1 MDTPDSP
8 LPTAGPHSSDI
19 IAATAAVALSTVS
32 TLFPDYVTE
41 ITIRSRLTILH
52 TLHQLL
58 FVGLPNIKSLTINCL
73 QRVCAATD
81 PAPTEPFESQ
91 LPAKVKLTHLDFNI
105 DFPPQTFMQHVV
117 SAAPNLESLSL
128 EGNVYLDLAA
138 NRHLVRLVFNGRSY
152 FNERGSRTPFDP
164 ILLGG
169 MISQVAPNL
178 EYLILKM
185 DTMKGRFPMMCTSLV
200 LPPVMPNLKSFTNRA
215 VDVYSCVDGLG
226 GLRNLTGGNMTLAG
240 IRIGTTVAEPDGVD
254 KLVDKLFN
262 GSVPPAMFR
271 DVTNLVIWDVT
282 DYRLLR
288 NLNQTFP
295 GLVEAD
301 ISFGMR
307 NDGVGSSCKNHNVFG
322 DTMKIFLQHG
332 GLFKLTVS
340 FSLYLKLSDVVK
352 GLTENKNLLK
362 STGKWI
368 QSYFCNV
375 IKLSSYNAE
384 INVVFGY
391 FVKFVKVQL
400 DT

>member
-1 MDTPDSP
+1 
-8 LPTAGPHSSDI
+8 
-19 IAATAAVALSTVS
+19 
-32 TLFPDYVTE
+32 
-41 ITIRSRLTILH
+41 
-52 TLHQLL
+52 
-58 FVGLPNIKSLTINCL
+58 
-73 QRVCAATD
+73 
-81 PAPTEPFESQ
+81 
-91 LPAKVKLTHLDFNI
+91 
-105 DFPPQTFMQHVV
+105 
-117 SAAPNLESLSL
+117 
-128 EGNVYLDLAA
+128 
-138 NRHLVRLVFNGRSY
+138 
-152 FNERGSRTPFDP
+152 
-164 ILLGG
+164 
-169 MISQVAPNL
+169 
-178 EYLILKM
+178 
-185 DTMKGRFPMMCTSLV
+185 MMCTSLV